1 MHYNKKNFRIN
12 VGLRVQS
19 AKNSIVKIFS
29 KLKLISR
36 ATIAKNFEMDV
47 FFFFYEQE
55 RYHHTIRYPTNRIFS
70 IQLVFNVNVCDVKT
84 KNDHH
89 LIVHS
94 CIFFV
99 QWTFTTRIYSAS
111 AQNRYLLCYLAFLH
125 RLGKY
130 NSGGEGEREK
140 NPLVD
145 ENPWRIHAS
154 GIAFSKIVLF

>member
-1 MHYNKKNFRIN
+1 MFFFQMNKKDI
-12 VGLRVQS
+12 
-19 AKNSIVKIFS
+19 
-29 KLKLISR
+29 
-36 ATIAKNFEMDV
+36 TI
-47 FFFFYEQE
+47 Q
-55 RYHHTIRYPTNRIFS
+55 HPTNRIFS
-70 IQLVFNVNVCDVKT
+70 IQLVSNVNVCDVKT

-130 NSGGEGEREK
+130 NSVGGGGIEEETRLLMKTPEEYMRWGQHFQKQLVNLVGKEEGG
-140 NPLVD
+140 V
-145 ENPWRIHAS
+145 S
-154 GIAFSKIVLF
+154 FKISL

>member
-1 MHYNKKNFRIN
+1 
-12 VGLRVQS
+12 
-19 AKNSIVKIFS
+19 
-29 KLKLISR
+29 
-36 ATIAKNFEMDV
+36 MDV

-55 RYHHTIRYPTNRIFS
+55 RYHHTIRYLTNRIFS
-70 IQLVFNVNVCDVKT
+70 IQLVFNVNVCVVKT

-130 NSGGEGEREK
+130 NSGGEGGEK
-140 NPLVD
+140 KTRLLMKTP
-145 ENPWRIHAS
+145 EEYMRRGQHFQKQFYFK
-154 GIAFSKIVLF
+154 FSWQRGRWSEF